1 MRKTMLLNIFCLVLI
16 SLVHGNP
23 VPSWNCSHDPEDK
36 YCKQMCVDYPEMNH
50 CGYLRKLAESDP
62 PAYLLKVEGGTEYLV
77 EMEPRVEDQVT
88 SQSQSLLDE

>member
-1 MRKTMLLNIFCLVLI
+1 M
-16 SLVHGNP
+16 
-23 VPSWNCSHDPEDK
+23 
-36 YCKQMCVDYPEMNH
+36 DYPEMNH
-50 CGYLRKLAESDP
+50 CGAIGLAESDP

>member
-1 MRKTMLLNIFCLVLI
+1 
-16 SLVHGNP
+16 
-23 VPSWNCSHDPEDK
+23 
-36 YCKQMCVDYPEMNH
+36 MNH
-50 CGYLRKLAESDP
+50 CGAIGLAESDP